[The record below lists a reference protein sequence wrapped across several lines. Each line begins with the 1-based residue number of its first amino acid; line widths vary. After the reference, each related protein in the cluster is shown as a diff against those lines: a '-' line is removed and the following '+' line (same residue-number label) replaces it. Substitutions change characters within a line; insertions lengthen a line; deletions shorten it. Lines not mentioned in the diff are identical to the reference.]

1 MIIQPRTLS
10 DARLQSMLGTLR
22 FLFLH
27 FSTDT
32 EDEDACFYFEDD
44 WMKPKIFIFS
54 LSVTTSS
61 PSTTIQLYCSPSRPD
76 SDLKFSDK
84 KLARKNLDRRMD
96 KYHRRN
102 CYLFGFMV
110 FLISTMECCRYD
122 GCLLLK
128 TLLFIHSTS
137 RQQPT
142 AEEMFH

>member
-1 MIIQPRTLS
+1 
-10 DARLQSMLGTLR
+10 
-22 FLFLH
+22 
-27 FSTDT
+27 
-32 EDEDACFYFEDD
+32 
-44 WMKPKIFIFS
+44 MKPKIFIFS

-102 CYLFGFMV
+102 CHLFGFMV

>member
-1 MIIQPRTLS
+1 
-10 DARLQSMLGTLR
+10 
-22 FLFLH
+22 
-27 FSTDT
+27 
-32 EDEDACFYFEDD
+32 
-44 WMKPKIFIFS
+44 MKPKIFIFS

-84 KLARKNLDRRMD
+84 KLARKNLDRRMV

-102 CYLFGFMV
+102 CYLYGFMV